1 MPDDDTPTRS
11 GRIGEAST
19 DISLRDY
26 IETRLR
32 TERQLTAQQF
42 DALKEA
48 TGLVAESTAERFKSV
63 NEFRAQLGDQQKTFL
78 TRVEYD
84 IAHSDLAHRIDINT
98 DQINEL
104 RRTGAN
110 LSGRIATIGAAFAFV
125 VIAIQI
131 AIALLVK

>member
-1 MPDDDTPTRS
+1 MPQDDTPTRS

-26 IETRLR
+26 MEARLR
-32 TERQLTAQQF
+32 SERLLTSQQF

-48 TGLVAESTAERFKSV
+48 TDKVAGATSERFKSV
-63 NEFRAQLGDQQKTFL
+63 NEFRAQLSDQQKTFI
-78 TRVEYD
+78 TRAEYD
-84 IAHSDLAHRIDINT
+84 ASHVDLARRIDLNT

-110 LSGRIATIGAAFAFV
+110 LSGRIATVGGAFAV
-125 VIAIQI
+125 IVIAIQI